1 MLEIIETV
9 TMSPRQY
16 KVVIEGM
23 RNPMNSWGKSDS
35 RCVGHYTVSG
45 CDEFV
50 MGDNDLVLMKNLA
63 SLPPEHAKYR
73 RMMPGNDKCSFVL
86 VEAVRHLPD
95 RQGEQFM
102 LYNAPYCK

>member
-35 RCVGHYTVSG
+35 RCVGHYTG
-45 CDEFV
+45 QW
-50 MGDNDLVLMKNLA
+50 M
-63 SLPPEHAKYR
+63 R
-73 RMMPGNDKCSFVL
+73 R
-86 VEAVRHLPD
+86 VRYG
-95 RQGEQFM
+95 RQ
-102 LYNAPYCK
+102 